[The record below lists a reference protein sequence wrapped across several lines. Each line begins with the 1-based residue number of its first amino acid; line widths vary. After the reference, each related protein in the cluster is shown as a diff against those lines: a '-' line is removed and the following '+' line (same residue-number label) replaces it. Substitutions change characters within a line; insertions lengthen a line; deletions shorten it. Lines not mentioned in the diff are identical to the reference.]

1 VGLAGGINLYQYA
14 PNPLGWVDPWGLC
27 KQKPD
32 FYVGP
37 DGPGST
43 MPSTA
48 YRYVRYLNDDG
59 TLDKWVPGLLET
71 KKAPVTYFGFEKFE
85 TGKIAR
91 DAFQIKG
98 PDKVDPTLPAD
109 ISWSDARIR
118 GTFDSLQLYENGTP
132 QVRHPR
138 MFGDKI
144 GAPLEPFTSA
154 YPQYGRGGVEQMHA
168 EKRVINFDEVNIL
181 PEE

>member
-1 VGLAGGINLYQYA
+1 MGGSVGGSRECSGKTKL
-14 PNPLGWVDPWGLC
+14 
-27 KQKPD
+27 D

-37 DGPGST
+37 AGPGAT

-59 TLDKWVPGLLET
+59 SLDKWVPGLLET
-71 KKAPVTYFGFEKFE
+71 KKAPVTYFGFEKFYM
-85 TGKIAR
+85 GKATR

-109 ISWSDARIR
+109 VSWSDARIR
-118 GTFDSLQLYENGTP
+118 GIFDTLQPYENGTS

-138 MFGDKI
+138 MFGDEV
-144 GAPLEPFTSA
+144 GAPLEQFTNA
-154 YPQYGRGGVEQMHA
+154 YPQYGKGGRRTNARRKTGNYFRQ
-168 EKRVINFDEVNIL
+168 N
-181 PEE
+181 